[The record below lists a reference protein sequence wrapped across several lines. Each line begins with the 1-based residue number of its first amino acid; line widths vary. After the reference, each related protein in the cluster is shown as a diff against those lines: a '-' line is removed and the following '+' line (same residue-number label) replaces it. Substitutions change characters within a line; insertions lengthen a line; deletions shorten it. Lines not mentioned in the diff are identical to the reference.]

1 MMLVTAMKAKIRIVC
16 PLLRAAGHNFDC
28 DAGGWTWSAPSV
40 QPAPFAHQQTLRSH
54 PLACVT
60 LSSTPWRSINI
71 GCDKLS
77 TRHLELGVW
86 YPAGWVPLLHIYV
99 HVNFFTRNGY
109 FPRPR
114 ETDPYVHVL
123 SLSPGRYTDL
133 QETKRVHKY
142 WLQKIITKYFIWAQK
157 IIPFLL
163 LLSTHYDSRR
173 RCLKTP
179 KFGWAALYLNHSTC
193 AMPSTLLSFT
203 QTFPSKKIQ
212 QSIDF

>member
-1 MMLVTAMKAKIRIVC
+1 MLARARKARIRILCICVFVRLCVCVFVYLCICVFVYLYLCIIMWTHPMMLVTAMKAKIRIVC

-163 LLSTHYDSRR
+163 VLSTH
-173 RCLKTP
+173 
-179 KFGWAALYLNHSTC
+179 
-193 AMPSTLLSFT
+193 
-203 QTFPSKKIQ
+203 
-212 QSIDF
+212 